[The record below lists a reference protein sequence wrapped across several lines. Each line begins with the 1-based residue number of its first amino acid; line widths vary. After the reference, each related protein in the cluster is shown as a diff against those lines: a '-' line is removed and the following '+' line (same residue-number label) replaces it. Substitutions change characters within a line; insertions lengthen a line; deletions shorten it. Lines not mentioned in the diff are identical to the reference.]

1 MLASWIEST
10 SSTYVWLLY
19 LKTVLALRRK
29 NAGFL
34 TPSLTQFLHTVQI
47 LMALTIVSLER
58 RALQEEEERQQKDLR
73 RRFKHQERLQKRE
86 AYEALER
93 QKKLMA
99 EEMDRD
105 LKGNDFMLY
114 INAFGRTWD
123 VIKYFF

>member
-1 MLASWIEST
+1 
-10 SSTYVWLLY
+10 
-19 LKTVLALRRK
+19 
-29 NAGFL
+29 
-34 TPSLTQFLHTVQI
+34 
-47 LMALTIVSLER
+47 MALTIVSLER